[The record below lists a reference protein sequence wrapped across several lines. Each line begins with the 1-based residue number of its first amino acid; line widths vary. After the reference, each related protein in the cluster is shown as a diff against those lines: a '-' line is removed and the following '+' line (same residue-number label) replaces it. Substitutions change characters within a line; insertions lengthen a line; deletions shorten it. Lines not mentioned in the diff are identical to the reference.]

1 MSLLLLHS
9 KLVFSHYVLIAWA
22 TWSLNHPPSCNLRH
36 NKHFEITGLSPFCV
50 HLLKISSI
58 NIYLLLIIV
67 KDRKIVSIST
77 RTYWVFVLFFLEEE
91 KSTLQFTNTDLAK
104 SLLITSLDC
113 TSRSGPTCI
122 WFNTQ
127 CKYDNLP
134 YTFITSLN
142 FSGLVTVLLNFT
154 QVLEK

>member
-1 MSLLLLHS
+1 MCIGRQHNPLTCLNRLKCMIKFVMCRNVTLWDSREKKKIEVLELIKMFIMSLLLLHS

-77 RTYWVFVLFFLEEE
+77 RTYWVFVLFF
-91 KSTLQFTNTDLAK
+91 
-104 SLLITSLDC
+104 
-113 TSRSGPTCI
+113 
-122 WFNTQ
+122 
-127 CKYDNLP
+127 
-134 YTFITSLN
+134 
-142 FSGLVTVLLNFT
+142 
-154 QVLEK
+154 